1 MRLSAGFTFV
11 LVGAATVASAQPGPD
26 ETTERIRYGDHGNT
40 RRDTNADDWV
50 QLATPTPASHGTEFI
65 VVGKEQGAFAQLRID
80 ADGKV
85 MVRRVKIYF
94 DDDKQQTVVLERN
107 LGDKRRSVT
116 IPLVSPQEIDR
127 VVVTTDSSSK
137 GSYSVYG
144 SSTAGVAAR

>member
-1 MRLSAGFTFV
+1 MRLSAGFTIV
-11 LVGAATVASAQPGPD
+11 LLGAATVASAQPGPG
-26 ETTERIRYGDHGNT
+26 ETTERIRYGDHSNA
-40 RRDTNADDWV
+40 RRDATDGDWV

-94 DDDKQQTVVLERN
+94 DDGKQQTVVLERN
-107 LGDKRRSVT
+107 LGDKRSVT
-116 IPLVSPQEIDR
+116 IPLASPQEVDR